1 MKRTRLFEHA
11 LQERWALLPPP
22 VQALHRV
29 DDVERHSGM
38 AQVERGRTVI
48 ARVVCACFGF
58 PPAAASL
65 PLTVTMLRTDSGETW
80 ERDFAGHVFRSYLTP
95 ASAPYRCRERFGW
108 FDFELELLA
117 EAGRLR
123 LAIRRGWF
131 FGLPIPN
138 FVLPTSDSYE
148 YAEDGTFH
156 FDVSLGAR
164 IAGGLIVRYR
174 GWLRPGGGASTQ
186 PIDAGSSA

>member
-1 MKRTRLFEHA
+1 MIRTRLFEHA
-11 LQERWALLPPP
+11 LQDRWALLPPP

-29 DDVERHSGM
+29 DVAERHSGM
-38 AQVERGRTVI
+38 AQVERGRTLI

-58 PPAAASL
+58 PPAAERV
-65 PLTVTMLRTDSGETW
+65 PLTVTMLRTESGETW

-95 ASAPYRCRERFGW
+95 ASVPYRCRERFGR
-108 FDFELELLA
+108 FEFELDLLA
-117 EAGRLR
+117 DAGRLR

-131 FGLPIPN
+131 LGLPIPSAL
-138 FVLPTSDSYE
+138 LPTSDSYE
-148 YAEDGTFH
+148 YAENDTFR

-174 GWLRPGGGASTQ
+174 GWLRPGGSASAH
-186 PIDAGSSA
+186 PINAGSNR